1 MKLSDALFSPVREHR
16 SRSPTGRSNS
26 AVVTTGPLYSVLGG
40 APNRDSAQKLS
51 AVYAAVDIRSDD
63 LSSLPKGAILDGAQ
77 LFGRVGN
84 TWLGGGEAG
93 REALLPLDRNTGWMD
108 KIADRV
114 ATRISSGSSGEQ
126 SLVIYL
132 ELDGKVITKT
142 VVRNI
147 NAQAKATGKNP
158 LAACM

>member
-63 LSSLPKGAILDGAQ
+63 LSSLPNYILDSRTRNRVTGHPV
-77 LFGRVGN
+77 LF
-84 TWLGGGEAG
+84 
-93 REALLPLDRNTGWMD
+93 LLNVRPNPRRRIAWMQE
-108 KIADRV
+108 
-114 ATRISSGSSGEQ
+114 G
-126 SLVIYL
+126 
-132 ELDGKVITKT
+132 
-142 VVRNI
+142 
-147 NAQAKATGKNP
+147 
-158 LAACM
+158 